1 MSKAFPESLLEFE
14 HWFRTDE
21 ACRDYLAK
29 LRWPDGFRCPHCSTR
44 GAWRSHGVLYRCYG
58 CRRDIS
64 VTAGTVFHRSRLSLR
79 TWFRIAWWM
88 TNQKSGLS
96 ALGLQRML
104 GLGSYETAWLSLQK
118 LRRAMVRMGREPLTG
133 DVEVDETFIGGLRKG
148 DHGKQSKTLVAIAA
162 EIRGEG
168 TGRIRLGRID
178 DNSTRSLIPF
188 VRNTVLK
195 GSTILTDGWWP
206 YRAIVE
212 HGYVH
217 RATVLRG
224 KDSAAIN
231 VVLPRVHK
239 VASLMKRWML
249 GMHQGRID
257 GDKIEPYLEEFA
269 FRFNRRL
276 SPSRGMLFYRLLGQ
290 CVMRGPTTLGQIV
303 RRTL

>member
-1 MSKAFPESLLEFE
+1 
-14 HWFRTDE
+14 
-21 ACRDYLAK
+21 
-29 LRWPDGFRCPHCSTR
+29 
-44 GAWRSHGVLYRCYG
+44 
-58 CRRDIS
+58 
-64 VTAGTVFHRSRLSLR
+64 
-79 TWFRIAWWM
+79 M

-118 LRRAMVRMGREPLTG
+118 LRRAMVRTGREPLTG
-133 DVEVDETFIGGLRKG
+133 DVEVDETFVGGLRKG

-162 EIRGEG
+162 EIRGDG

-188 VRNTVLK
+188 VCNSVFQ
-195 GSTILTDGWWP
+195 GSTVLTDGWWP
-206 YRAIVE
+206 YKAIAD

-224 KDSAAIN
+224 KDPAAIK
-231 VVLPRVHK
+231 VALPRVHK

-276 SPSRGMLFYRLLGQ
+276 SPSRGMLFYRLLEE
-290 CVMRGPTTLGQIV
+290 CVRRGPTTLSQIV
-303 RRTL
+303 RRTH